1 MSVPEG
7 LADDTQRADLLAGPC
22 AAAAL
27 SHSLVAEL
35 AGCVHV
41 TLRDQMLPVSP
52 IFGLQR
58 REVRVFNSVLSSLFE
73 VRPNDRSPNLITSS
87 CPSWS
92 PQTWQ

>member
-1 MSVPEG
+1 MPSAIAVSLQPKCSDAQLSAYPRTVAVPEG

-22 AAAAL
+22 VAAAP

-52 IFGLQR
+52 IFGLAL
-58 REVRVFNSVLSSLFE
+58 VFRGGKSGALL
-73 VRPNDRSPNLITSS
+73 P
-87 CPSWS
+87 C
-92 PQTWQ
+92 